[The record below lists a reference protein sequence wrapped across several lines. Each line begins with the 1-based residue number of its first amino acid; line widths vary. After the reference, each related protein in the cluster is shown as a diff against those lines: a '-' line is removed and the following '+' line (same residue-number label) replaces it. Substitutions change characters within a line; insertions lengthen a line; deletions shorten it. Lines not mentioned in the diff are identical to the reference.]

1 MNDQVTNTHQP
12 SWSVQDFLSFGYL
25 YLLLLGIV
33 SDSIYYGMAGI
44 NIISYSSVLDVLL
57 SPIVRLT
64 DNLVFPLVI
73 FLTPAVLY
81 WWLNLMRRM
90 EEKKK
95 AKKKEQSDKPKGAAI
110 SLSSRSMWLF
120 FTGLVIFSAFIG
132 YGLGGGHSLQQSLE
146 DGKVKPNHRITFQ
159 DGHTAEVKL
168 VGNNSEYV
176 FYIMKDSAVVT
187 VSPIKETIRSIE
199 ELVK

>member
-1 MNDQVTNTHQP
+1 MNDQATNVGQH

-33 SDSIYYGMAGI
+33 SDSIYYGMAGV

-64 DNLVFPLVI
+64 DNLVFPIVI

-81 WWLNLMRRM
+81 WWLKFMRRM

-95 AKKKEQSDKPKGAAI
+95 AKKKEGNDKPAGVAI
-110 SLSSRSMWLF
+110 SLSSRTMWLF
-120 FTGLVIFSAFIG
+120 FTALVIFSAFIG
-132 YGLGGGHSLQQSLE
+132 YGLGGGHSIQQSLAAG
-146 DGKVKPNHRITFQ
+146 DINPNHRITFQ
-159 DGHTAEVKL
+159 DGQKAEVKL

-176 FYIMKDSAVVT
+176 FYIVKDSAVVT
-187 VSPIKETIRSIE
+187 VSPIKVTIRGIE
-199 ELVK
+199 KLR

>member
-1 MNDQVTNTHQP
+1 MNDQTINASQS

-64 DNLVFPLVI
+64 DNLVFPIVI

-81 WWLNLMRRM
+81 WWLKFIKKM

-95 AKKKEQSDKPKGAAI
+95 AKKKEGNEKPAGI
-110 SLSSRSMWLF
+110 TVSLSSRNMWLF
-120 FTGLVIFSAFIG
+120 FTALVIFSAFIG
-132 YGLGGGHSLQQSLE
+132 YGLGGGHSIQQSLE
-146 DGKVKPNHRITFQ
+146 EGDIKTNHRITFQ
-159 DGHTAEVKL
+159 DGQTAEVKL

-176 FYIMKDSAVVT
+176 FYIMQDSAVVT

-199 ELVK
+199 ELR